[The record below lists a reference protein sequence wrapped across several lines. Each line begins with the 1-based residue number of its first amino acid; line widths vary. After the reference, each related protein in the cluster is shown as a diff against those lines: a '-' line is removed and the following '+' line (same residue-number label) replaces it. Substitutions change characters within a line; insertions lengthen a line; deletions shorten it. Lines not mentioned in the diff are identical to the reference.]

1 MEFPKQKEIE
11 EVENEQIDETVENDN
26 STLETLLIIEKKID
40 TVINL
45 FKKLEVFSNED
56 KK

>member
-11 EVENEQIDETVENDN
+11 KVENEQIDETVENDN

-45 FKKLEVFSNED
+45 FKKLEVFSNEG

>member
-11 EVENEQIDETVENDN
+11 KVENEKIDETVENDN

>member
-26 STLETLLIIEKKID
+26 STLETLLIID
-40 TVINL
+40 L

>member
-11 EVENEQIDETVENDN
+11 KVENEQIDETVENDN

-40 TVINL
+40 AVINL

>member
-26 STLETLLIIEKKID
+26 STLETLLIIEKKIY

>member
-11 EVENEQIDETVENDN
+11 ETVENDN